1 MAPAPATHTH
11 TYTDTHTLKQ
21 ITLFEISPE
30 LTKLSACF
38 LLRLLSYQTH
48 PFFLF
53 FGWFS
58 DKLLSELCWW
68 SSLWIPRWEDNKG
81 GKQSRKRKR
90 RHSNTA
96 PAELQQGRA
105 YWLWFLVRKG
115 RGARRTQV
123 CMVISLFLY
132 FFFFY
137 FLCLRSAWILY
148 RRLLSIFQGDCMCY
162 LCVSRN
168 GLSEGSP
175 SAFDIP
181 LCSRSVCRYH
191 TYASVQLLR
200 LFLYH

>member
-90 RHSNTA
+90 RHSTTA

-123 CMVISLFLY
+123 CMVISLFLS

-181 LCSRSVCRYH
+181 LCSGSVCRYH